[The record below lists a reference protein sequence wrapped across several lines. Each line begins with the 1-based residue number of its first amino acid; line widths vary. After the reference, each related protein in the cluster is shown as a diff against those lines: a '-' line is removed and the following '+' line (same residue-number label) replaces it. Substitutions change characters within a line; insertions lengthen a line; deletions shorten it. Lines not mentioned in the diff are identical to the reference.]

1 MPQMQALAERL
12 EDLVGGHALE
22 RAVGLS
28 FTGLKTY
35 SPDPDSLRGRV
46 LERTGRRGKFLI
58 LDFGGP
64 RILIHLS
71 QAGRIEV
78 ESPPKST
85 KPKGAV
91 VRFLF
96 EDAPSLLLKEYGT
109 ERKAGWWVVAEGDD
123 GPLVG
128 LGPEALS
135 DEFAEFVRTG
145 ADTRRLHTWMRDQHT
160 VAGIG
165 RGYADDILHRAHLS
179 PYASLSQLGADER
192 ERLIATVHLVLG
204 EGLELERGRTGGLPP
219 KLGDHFTVHGR
230 HGDPCPECGT
240 KLERISYA
248 SHEVVYCPSCQ
259 TGGKTLADRRLSR
272 LVK

>member
-1 MPQMQALAERL
+1 MQALAERL
-12 EDLVGGHALE
+12 EALVGGHALD
-22 RAVGLS
+22 RAIGLS
-28 FTGLKTY
+28 FSGLKTF
-35 SPDPDSLRGRV
+35 SPDPDSLRGRTLV
-46 LERTGRRGKFLI
+46 RTGRRGKFLI
-58 LDFGGP
+58 LDFAGP
-64 RILIHLS
+64 RILVHLS

-78 ESPPKST
+78 ESPPKTT

-91 VRFLF
+91 VRFTF
-96 EDAPSLLLKEYGT
+96 VDGPSLLLKEYGT

-123 GPLVG
+123 GPLVE

-135 DEFAEFVRTG
+135 DEFASFLRTG
-145 ADTRRLHTWMRDQHT
+145 DDTRRLHTLFRDQHT

-179 PYASLSQLGADER
+179 PYSSLAQLGADER
-192 ERLIATVHLVLG
+192 ERLVATVHVVLG

-230 HGDPCPECGT
+230 HGNPCPECGT
-240 KLERISYA
+240 TLERISYA